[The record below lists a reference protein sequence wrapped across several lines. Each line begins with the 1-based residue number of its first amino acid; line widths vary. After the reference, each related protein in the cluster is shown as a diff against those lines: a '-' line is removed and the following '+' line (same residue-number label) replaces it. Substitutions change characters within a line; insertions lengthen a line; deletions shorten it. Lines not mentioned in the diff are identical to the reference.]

1 MLPMLVHAWMHICSV
16 SLSMHASST
25 SLSVRALSL
34 LYSASHADM
43 QGPGPDQSRQYIS
56 ALAILFVA
64 IFIGVPI
71 WWKTTEVYRCPLPYK
86 EISELAHQ
94 QVNVMA
100 AVPNAIY
107 QVCWEH
113 LSSFSSSSSCTWPLT
128 FSRCLHRL
136 CSRSLLLLWVRER
149 DSCWRGLWPRCSKNS
164 METQQQVQIG
174 LSSSL
179 SFHWLFH
186 GMSWPSLSLSLSL
199 QLCQETLR
207 SKFAL
212 MSSC

>member
-1 MLPMLVHAWMHICSV
+1 MLTQ
-16 SLSMHASST
+16 SLSMHDSSIN
-25 SLSVRALSL
+25 LSERALSL

-107 QVCWEH
+107 QVCEEH
-113 LSSFSSSSSCTWPLT
+113 FSSSSS
-128 FSRCLHRL
+128 
-136 CSRSLLLLWVRER
+136 
-149 DSCWRGLWPRCSKNS
+149 
-164 METQQQVQIG
+164 
-174 LSSSL
+174 SSSQAIMNRDYFENPTKL
-179 SFHWLFH
+179 VVSTY
-186 GMSWPSLSLSLSL
+186 GSATG
-199 QLCQETLR
+199 EATGE
-207 SKFAL
+207 KT
-212 MSSC
+212 